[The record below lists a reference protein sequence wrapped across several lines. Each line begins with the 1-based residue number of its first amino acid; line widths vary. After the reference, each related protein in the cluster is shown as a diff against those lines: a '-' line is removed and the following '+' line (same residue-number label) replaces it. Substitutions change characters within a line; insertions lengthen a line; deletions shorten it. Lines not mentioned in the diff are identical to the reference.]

1 MSEVLVKVRGATF
14 LGWKDILITRSLE
27 SLCASFSL
35 SYIDAW
41 QFADGQGGYSK
52 WYLKPGDP
60 CEIFIDSDLLITG
73 YIDEV
78 NSSYDGDS
86 RTFSVAGRDKT
97 SDLVDCAAS
106 IKAGRTYSNLTVAQC
121 ARLLLSPFNISLVEQ
136 ASSGKPIPR
145 ISVDNGQ
152 TVFDVLE
159 NASKQRGLLLTTNE
173 KGEFVITTPG
183 LKKASVAIIEGETN
197 ILSAAMSLDHKKR
210 FSVLVALGQG
220 NLTEGQTT
228 ELTFQAKASAT
239 DPVID
244 RYRPRVITAE
254 RAVTQNELTLRAQ
267 WEAKYNAAKSASVQ
281 MSLNGWRQGTDKNAP
296 LWDTNMRVQVDAPE
310 LSIRGEMLIETVRY
324 RLNEQGEVCE
334 LTLSRPDAWVPN
346 PIVKDETQQ
355 FLKDPPT

>member
-14 LGWKDILITRSLE
+14 LGWKDVLITRSLE

-60 CEIFIDSDLLITG
+60 CEIFIDNDLLITG

-97 SDLVDCAAS
+97 CDLVDCAAS
-106 IKAGRTYSNLTVAQC
+106 VERDRTYQNLTVAQC
-121 ARLLLSPFNISLVEQ
+121 ARLLLSPFGITLIEQ
-136 ASSGKPIPR
+136 ASSGKPLAQ

-159 NASKQRGLLLTTNE
+159 NASKQRALLLTTNE
-173 KGEFVITTPG
+173 KGEFLVTSPG
-183 LKKASVAIIEGETN
+183 FKKASVAIIEGETN

-210 FSVLVALGQG
+210 FSKVVVMGQANSGEALSAE
-220 NLTEGQTT
+220 LSFQT
-228 ELTFQAKASAT
+228 KASAT
-239 DPVID
+239 DPTVD

-254 RAVTQNELTLRAQ
+254 RTLTQNEANLRAQ
-267 WEAKYNAAKSASVQ
+267 WESKYNAAKSVTIQ

-296 LWDTNMRVQVDAPE
+296 LWDTNMTVEVDAPE
-310 LSIRGEMLIETVRY
+310 LSTRGVMLIETVRY
-324 RLNEQGEVCE
+324 RLNEQGEIVE

-346 PIVKDETQQ
+346 PIVKDEREQ